1 MKTLKCN
8 ISEAYKVQLDC
19 LKDSGSDSYDK
30 NMKEKVN
37 NLVRLHEAMQKKP
50 ENSIMFRANPN
61 SYLGTW

>member
-19 LKDSGSDSYDK
+19 LKDSGSDSFDK

-61 SYLGTW
+61 SYLGT